1 MGIGTFNLMIS
12 LLPGRVIK
20 LLEFIGFSGNKQ
32 CGLDDLM
39 VGSEMQGIRQV
50 LCVMT
55 LLGYNLI
62 VCYVLS
68 HQEGDLEL
76 CEKVLAKQLTIYPD
90 GVWFLFFKGRLE
102 FMKGNLDNSIVWYK
116 KSWKSQ
122 NLWPQFHHLCY
133 WELLWVSCIKLD
145 WREATLYA
153 TYLVENS
160 KWSQTI
166 YTYQKSVLMMMIE
179 PVELTG
185 SELKTIESLM
195 RDLPLYKQRIAGKS
209 LPMEKFAIKKSER
222 YFSQDKQLLLPAI
235 ELMYVWNLFKILGK
249 HYHLADGIYQLIEN
263 ARKNLIDEKS
273 KYYTDNLALMLLLKG
288 ACLRQMNSPLQA
300 LKCLEEVL
308 TLKKDIKCDLYI
320 VPYAIVEI
328 GLIYIEQ
335 KRIESAIAA
344 LEDAKKNHT
353 GYCLESRLHFR
364 IHSALTDLKENND

>member
-39 VGSEMQGIRQV
+39 LGSEMEGIRQV

-76 CEKVLAKQLTIYPD
+76 CEKILTKQLTIYPD

-102 FMKGNLDNSIVWYK
+102 FMKGNLENAIFWYK

-133 WELLWVSCIKLD
+133 WELLWVNCIKLN
-145 WREATLYA
+145 WQEAILYS

-166 YTYQKSVLMMMIE
+166 YTYQKSVLMMAAGENCDFKLIE
-179 PVELTG
+179 NG
-185 SELKTIESLM
+185 M
-195 RDLPLYKQRIAGKS
+195 RNLPKYKQRIAGKS

-222 YFSQDKQLLLPAI
+222 FFLQNMNLILPAI

-249 HYHLADGIYQLIEN
+249 NYQLADGIYQLIEE
-263 ARKNLIDEKS
+263 ALKNLTDSS
-273 KYYTDNLALMLLLKG
+273 KYYSDNRALVLLLKG

-300 LKCLEEVL
+300 LNCLEEIL
-308 TLKKDIKCDLYI
+308 TMKKDIKYDLYI

-328 GLIYIEQ
+328 ALIYIEQ

-364 IHSALTDLKENND
+364 IHSALTHLKEND

>member
-39 VGSEMQGIRQV
+39 VGSEMEGIRQV

-68 HQEGDLEL
+68 HQEGDLNL
-76 CEKVLAKQLTIYPD
+76 CEKILTKQLTIYPD

-102 FMKGNLDNSIVWYK
+102 FMKGNLDNAIFWYK

-145 WREATLYA
+145 WNEAILYS

-166 YTYQKSVLMMMIE
+166 YTYQKSVLMMMIQKN
-179 PVELTG
+179 LN
-185 SELKTIESLM
+185 ELKTIEQLM
-195 RDLPLYKQRIAGKS
+195 RDLPQYKQRIAGKS

-222 YFSQDKQLLLPAI
+222 YFLQNKQLVLPAI

-249 HYHLADGIYQLIEN
+249 NYQLADGIYKLIED
-263 ARKNLIDEKS
+263 ALKTIDEKS
-273 KYYTDNLALMLLLKG
+273 KYYADNRALVLLLKG

-300 LKCLEEVL
+300 LNCLEEVL
-308 TLKKDIKCDLYI
+308 TMKKDIKFDLYI
-320 VPYAIVEI
+320 IPYAIVEI
-328 GLIYIEQ
+328 ALIYIDQ
-335 KRIESAIAA
+335 KKIDSAIVA

-364 IHSALTDLKENND
+364 IHSALTYLKETND